1 LRRDWLTGRL
11 IWRLRTNHWRG
22 IANPAQALQ
31 RLRDVTSASAARG
44 DACLSS
50 RGAGTSQLGPGLAPG
65 LFGGR
70 RRGDGDL
77 SAAGRD
83 GSAKAVMGC
92 LCRMFREEPSCAFM
106 CFSKRSPHLT
116 IWKNPLR
123 VPETPPPL
131 EPGRGSRFRE
141 SHAVRR
147 NRMQRPAQGAGVIHD
162 SLSWRGGGAGL

>member
-50 RGAGTSQLGPGLAPG
+50 RGAGTSQLGPGLAAG

-83 GSAKAVMGC
+83 GSAKAVMGY
-92 LCRMFREEPSCAFM
+92 LCRMFREEPFVRIHVFFKAEPSFND
-106 CFSKRSPHLT
+106 L
-116 IWKNPLR
+116 
-123 VPETPPPL
+123 EEPL
-131 EPGRGSRFRE
+131 EGSRDPAPVGTRAGFSFSR
-141 SHAVRR
+141 VTRR
-147 NRMQRPAQGAGVIHD
+147 PTEPNAAPGAR
-162 SLSWRGGGAGL
+162 RGRHPR